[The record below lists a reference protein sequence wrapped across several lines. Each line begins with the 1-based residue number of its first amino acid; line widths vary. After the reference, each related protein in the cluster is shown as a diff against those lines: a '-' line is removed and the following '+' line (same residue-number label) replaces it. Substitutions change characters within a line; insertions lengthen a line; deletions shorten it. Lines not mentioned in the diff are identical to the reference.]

1 MSSILSFVD
10 HNKLRFTNCLLLP
23 FSAVFFILSQ
33 LRVWCYKAGILKVIQ
48 AEVPVIVVGNIT
60 VGGTGK
66 TPIVIALCRYFESQ
80 GKSIGVVS
88 RGVGGEYTED
98 TLTVTP
104 LTDPRE
110 CGDEPVLIAQQTNA
124 QVVVAK
130 RRNKAIKYL
139 TSNYQVDIIIS
150 DDGLQHYAM
159 GRDVEI
165 VVIDGIRRFG
175 NGLFLPS
182 GPLREPVK
190 RLKSV
195 DIIINNGS
203 IVEGEISSQLN
214 PECYV
219 NLLTNETKQLD
230 YFKGTQCYAVAG
242 IGNPTS
248 FYTLLE
254 SQGVNLISKPFPD
267 HHPFTAKDLV
277 FDQDYPILMTAKD
290 CVKCKHFATNQ
301 MWYLSVS
308 AELSQDFYK
317 QLESKL

>member
-1 MSSILSFVD
+1 
-10 HNKLRFTNCLLLP
+10 
-23 FSAVFFILSQ
+23 
-33 LRVWCYKAGILKVIQ
+33 
-48 AEVPVIVVGNIT
+48 VVGNIT
-60 VGGTGK
+60 VGGSGK

-80 GKSIGVVS
+80 GKNIGVVS
-88 RGVGGEYTED
+88 RGFGGEYIQD
-98 TLTVTP
+98 TLKVTP

-110 CGDEPVLIAQQTNA
+110 CGDEPALIAQQTNA

-139 TSNYQVDIIIS
+139 TSNHQVDIIIS

-175 NGLFLPS
+175 NGLLLPS

-203 IVEGEISSQLN
+203 KVEGEISSQLN
-214 PECYV
+214 SECYV
-219 NLLTNETKQLD
+219 NLITNETKQLD

-242 IGNPTS
+242 IENPTS

-267 HHPFTAKDLV
+267 HHPFVAKDLV

-308 AELSQDFYK
+308 AELSKDFYK

>member
-1 MSSILSFVD
+1 ML
-10 HNKLRFTNCLLLP
+10 
-23 FSAVFFILSQ
+23 
-33 LRVWCYKAGILKVIQ
+33 
-48 AEVPVIVVGNIT
+48 
-60 VGGTGK
+60 
-66 TPIVIALCRYFESQ
+66 
-80 GKSIGVVS
+80 
-88 RGVGGEYTED
+88 
-98 TLTVTP
+98 
-104 LTDPRE
+104 E
-110 CGDEPVLIAQQTNA
+110 CGDAPALIAQQTNA

-139 TSNYQVDIIIS
+139 TVNHQVDIIIS

-175 NGLFLPS
+175 NGVLLPS

-203 IVEGEISSQLN
+203 VVEGEISSQLN
-214 PECYV
+214 PKCFV
-219 NLLTNETKQLD
+219 NLLTNETKELD

-242 IGNPTS
+242 IGNPKS
-248 FYTLLE
+248 FDTLLE

-267 HHPFTAKDLV
+267 HHPFVAKDLV

-308 AELSQDFYK
+308 AELSLDFYT